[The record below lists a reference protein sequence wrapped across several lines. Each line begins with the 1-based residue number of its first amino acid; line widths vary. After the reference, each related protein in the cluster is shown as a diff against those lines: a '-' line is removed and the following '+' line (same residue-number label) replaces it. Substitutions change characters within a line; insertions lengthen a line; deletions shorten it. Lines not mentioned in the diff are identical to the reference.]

1 VTTGFE
7 ARTVTG
13 ACLEAVPDQC
23 EVAVAFSGATEWSS
37 AVRADVETLW
47 RFHRIDDELRPV
59 DVAVGLGSHDGGVAV
74 HTAELYHRGLFP
86 VVVFTGANAPTTV
99 ERFPRGEAVHFREIA
114 LEHGVPDEA
123 IRIETRATNTVQNID
138 HTRTLLAAE
147 GITPRSVLIV
157 SRPYQQRRAQAI
169 AAHRWPDVDILCTGA
184 PQDLATY
191 VQHIGEPDRVATML
205 VGDTQRLD
213 LQGRSGEIAPQQ
225 IPADVHAAY
234 QRLIDA
240 GYTGRLITPRTDA
253 QR

>member
-1 VTTGFE
+1 EGPGRVQHRQFRSSGDRSRDRGGTGQHRWGQQLSAVTRRCSRTVRDRRPGYPARQTGPVTTGFE

-169 AAHRWPDVDILCTGA
+169 AAHRCPDVDI
-184 PQDLATY
+184 
-191 VQHIGEPDRVATML
+191 
-205 VGDTQRLD
+205 
-213 LQGRSGEIAPQQ
+213 
-225 IPADVHAAY
+225 
-234 QRLIDA
+234 
-240 GYTGRLITPRTDA
+240 
-253 QR
+253 